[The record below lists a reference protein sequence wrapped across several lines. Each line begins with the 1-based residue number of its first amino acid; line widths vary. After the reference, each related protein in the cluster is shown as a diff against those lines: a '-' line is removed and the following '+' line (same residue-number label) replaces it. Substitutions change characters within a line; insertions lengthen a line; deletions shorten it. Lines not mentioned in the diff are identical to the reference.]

1 MENTIKSS
9 ILDMAMGAIK
19 ERVDY
24 DVIKVVDNILDVNT
38 KAKAKRKITLTIEFV
53 PDEDRQKISISVTSK
68 ATLCP
73 TNPVSTA
80 LAFVPNPK
88 GEAVLVEM
96 VPQVPGQISLE
107 GSEQSAPKLLKLSA
121 ARQAQ

>member
-1 MENTIKSS
+1 MENTMKSS

-24 DVIKVVDNILDVNT
+24 DVMKVVDNILDVNT

-53 PDEDRQKISISVTSK
+53 SDEDRQKISISVTSK

-80 LAFVPNPK
+80 LAFVPNPE

-96 VPQVPGQISLE
+96 VPQVPGQMSLE